1 MYSLFHITPGQVM
14 LQARAPV
21 RRLGV
26 ADWCQVQG
34 TPSGEASGKAAD
46 VQTAPADAH
55 ESDRRAGFRTLP
67 ACSAADSVTGSVV
80 DSANGS
86 VAGNATG
93 SATGSV
99 DARGCRVS
107 GATPAALE
115 AWERALAASLA
126 WRKGADGHL
135 ALALQEAP
143 GFVMAHVLQAW
154 LLLCGRDPL
163 RVRSA
168 RPLLERAAALPAN
181 ERERMHL
188 GAIAAALADDYEGTK
203 ARLGELLLL
212 YPRDALALHVAHAFD
227 YVTGDVERI
236 SARVAAVLP
245 AWSGELPGYHAVL
258 AMHAFAL
265 EECGEYG
272 HAEQTAL
279 AALDMNPFDARAHH
293 VMAHVFEMTERP
305 DAGVAWL
312 NQQSDFWSVDTV
324 VASHCWWHQA
334 LFHLTLGQPERAL
347 ALYQQRVRAARSG
360 DIANLIDA
368 SALLWRLELDDGDIA
383 SHWAEL
389 ATAWV
394 PHIEDA
400 FCSFTDLHAMLAFVG
415 ARDWEHAQQLEQ
427 TLEREQSQP
436 TRHGATTRLVGLPAC
451 RALIAFGR
459 GNDTL
464 ALTLLASLPA
474 MAHRIG
480 GSHAQRDVLN
490 LTLLRAVEHIR
501 RPARRLRRAPLPL
514 ATRT

>member
-1 MYSLFHITPGQVM
+1 MYSLFHITPGQVT
-14 LQARAPV
+14 LQASAPV
-21 RRLGV
+21 HRLGV
-26 ADWCQVQG
+26 ADWFQVHDA
-34 TPSGEASGKAAD
+34 PSGHAGE
-46 VQTAPADAH
+46 VQTAPAH
-55 ESDRRAGFRTLP
+55 ELEAEQDSRAGRRALP
-67 ACSAADSVTGSVV
+67 A
-80 DSANGS
+80 
-86 VAGNATG
+86 GNVIG
-93 SATGSV
+93 SATGSA

-188 GAIAAALADDYEGTK
+188 GAITAALADDYEGTK
-203 ARLGELLLL
+203 TRLGQLLLL
-212 YPRDALALHVAHAFD
+212 HPRDALALHVAHAFD

-245 AWSGELPGYHAVL
+245 AWGSELPGYHAML

-265 EECGEYG
+265 EERGEYER
-272 HAEQTAL
+272 AEQTAR
-279 AALDMNPFDARAHH
+279 AALDLNQFDARAHH

-305 DAGVAWL
+305 DAGVGWL
-312 NQQSDFWSVDTV
+312 NQHSDFWSVDTV
-324 VASHCWWHQA
+324 VATHCWWHQA
-334 LFHLTLGQPERAL
+334 LFHLTLGQPGRAL
-347 ALYQQRVRAARSG
+347 ALYQQRIRAARSG

-368 SALLWRLELDDGDIA
+368 SALLWRIELDGGDTA
-383 SHWAEL
+383 SHTDCHWAEL
-389 ATAWV
+389 ASAWV

-415 ARDWEHAQQLEQ
+415 AHDWEHAQQLEQ
-427 TLEREQSQP
+427 ALAREQSQP
-436 TRHGATTRLVGLPAC
+436 TRHGATTRLIGLPAC

-474 MAHRIG
+474 LAHRIG

-501 RPARRLRRAPLPL
+501 RPARRLRSAPLPL
-514 ATRT
+514 AAQG